1 MVGPLKPTSL
11 LAQLPEPKASKPP
24 SSHET
29 VERNY
34 RRATVCLEYTRPRTS
49 PTGDRAGCKHNIGLS
64 CGEEGGVFFLT
75 SPLIGLI
82 DRIMAGLSAIRMFQ
96 CGQPAVVRTR
106 NSLEARIKTYRHPH
120 FLQRL
125 GHLLLQL
132 GLPFRN
138 PGRIVFFRHSHR
150 LVAEHLGQVLHGG
163 SSK

>member
-75 SPLIGLI
+75 SPLIELI
-82 DRIMAGLSAIRMFQ
+82 EELRSAYAS
-96 CGQPAVVRTR
+96 GQVA
-106 NSLEARIKTYRHPH
+106 EK
-120 FLQRL
+120 
-125 GHLLLQL
+125 
-132 GLPFRN
+132 
-138 PGRIVFFRHSHR
+138 R
-150 LVAEHLGQVLHGG
+150 LVGKVKLNCLKSLIFGESPRAGAVGAGQVTG
-163 SSK
+163 K